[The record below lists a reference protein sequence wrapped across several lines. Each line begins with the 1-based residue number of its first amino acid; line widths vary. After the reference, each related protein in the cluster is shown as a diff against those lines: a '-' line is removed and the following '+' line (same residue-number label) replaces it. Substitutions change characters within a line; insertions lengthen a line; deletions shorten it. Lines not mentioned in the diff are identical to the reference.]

1 MCTSLVYRD
10 AAGRSYFGRT
20 LELTVDLPYRIAWF
34 PVGFTLRSQIGQHPP
49 VQCQTRYAVLAMTMP
64 VRVPSRDHPL
74 DVIDLKVLE
83 GLNDRGLTFSLLSYP
98 MAAGD
103 EVPVPAQ
110 TAVLSASDL
119 GLWALG
125 QFGSVA
131 EVKAALATQP
141 VRLEAL
147 AMLGGVLSPFHY
159 LVNDASGGSLVI
171 EFHAG
176 QMSVYDNPVRVLTNA
191 PRFDWH
197 LTNLDNYTFLSNVDR
212 PTASFGDY
220 QATQPD
226 SGVATSGLPASNTS
240 VGRFV
245 RAAFYAQYT
254 EKADTPDQA
263 VTTLA
268 HVMNNFD
275 RPRGVTI
282 DLPEAGSSHLEVKG
296 LDQPGA
302 GAATEF
308 TCWTSISDLDRK
320 RFLLRSYHGLN
331 YTCFDLSALAGAA
344 RPLVMPFEQFDGP
357 AADGTAMLLA
367 SAGG

>member
-10 AAGRSYFGRT
+10 SAEKAYFGRT

-34 PVGFTLRSQIGQHPP
+34 PAGCSLRSQIADHPP
-49 VQCQTRYAVLAMTMP
+49 VRVTTRYGVLAITMP
-64 VRVPSRDHPL
+64 ARLPAKDARIDPM
-74 DVIDLKVLE
+74 DLKVLE
-83 GLNDRGLTFSLLSYP
+83 GLNDQGLTFSLLSYP
-98 MAAGD
+98 MAAGV
-103 EVPVPAQ
+103 EAPIPRE

-125 QFGSVA
+125 QFGCVA

-141 VRLEAL
+141 VMLESL
-147 AMLGGVLSPFHY
+147 AMLGGVVSPFHY
-159 LVNDASGGSLVI
+159 LVNDASGASFVI
-171 EFHAG
+171 EFHKG
-176 QMSVYDNPVRVLTNA
+176 EMSVYDNPVRVLTNA

-212 PTASFGDY
+212 PTAAFGDY
-220 QATQPD
+220 HAAQPD

-254 EKADTPDQA
+254 EKANAPDRA

-282 DLPEAGSSHLEVKG
+282 DLPEAGSGHLEVQG
-296 LDQPGA
+296 LDAPGG

-320 RFLLRSYHGLN
+320 LFFLRAYDSLN
-331 YTCFDLSALAGAA
+331 YTRFNLAALAGEN
-344 RPLVMPFEQFDGP
+344 RPLVLPIQGVSND
-357 AADGTAMLLA
+357 AAEGTAALLA
-367 SAGG
+367 PAGD